1 MRCTSQWTSIFLF
14 FILGVSFVFGQKN
27 NSKPEIVGQTPLPLV
42 TSEGTPITVKL
53 TNLIVNDADATPV
66 YPDGFTLE
74 INSGENYELKG
85 NVITPDNGFVGRLSV
100 RVRVNDGEN
109 NSDRFNLQ
117 IEVTGSQ
124 NVAPKITGQVP
135 LSVNEGASLTVN
147 LSHLQVTDPDN
158 SYPNGFTLKLFP
170 GKDYTLNGNTVTP
183 SPNFSGDLKVPV
195 TVNDGQNE
203 SNRFELR
210 IM

>member
-1 MRCTSQWTSIFLF
+1 MRYTSQWTPIFIF
-14 FILGVSFVFGQKN
+14 FVLGVSFAFGQEN

-74 INSGENYELKG
+74 INSGENYEVKG
-85 NVITPDNGFVGRLSV
+85 NVITPDNGFVGRLSA

-117 IEVTGSQ
+117 IDVTGSQ

-135 LSVNEGASLTVN
+135 LSCE
-147 LSHLQVTDPDN
+147 
-158 SYPNGFTLKLFP
+158 
-170 GKDYTLNGNTVTP
+170 
-183 SPNFSGDLKVPV
+183 
-195 TVNDGQNE
+195 
-203 SNRFELR
+203 
-210 IM
+210 